1 MKHVKPLNLKA
12 RALEAQAR
20 GEQADVFA
28 LQMEL
33 PMSCSTVFDPG
44 WEVDGTYGLGGLCQP
59 MENDLY
65 GCSADCWWP
74 AQVPDEL
81 VNYSG
86 WSDQCAAAVRDWQK
100 IKFIDGAGR

>member
-1 MKHVKPLNLKA
+1 MKHVKPINLRAQALDA
-12 RALEAQAR
+12 RAK
-20 GEQADVFA
+20 GELPDIFA
-28 LQMEL
+28 LQMQL

-44 WEVDGTYGLGGLCQP
+44 WEVDGMFGLAGLCQP

-81 VNYSG
+81 VNYPG
-86 WSDQCAAAVRDWQK
+86 WSDQCSAAVRDWQK
-100 IKFIDGAGR
+100 IKFINGAP